1 VSDIQLYATLTEK
14 AAIEEGERLAPKFDA
29 AGLVT
34 AVTVDADKGD
44 VLMVAHMDAQALALT
59 IETGEAHYF
68 SRSRGRLWKKGEVSG
83 HIQRVVELSVD
94 CDQDAVVLRVRMEGP
109 GAACHTG
116 HRSCFFR
123 SVPLGARPSPELK
136 LTVNDA
142 GKVFDPNTVYGKTGG
157 KPRF

>member
-14 AAIEEGERLAPKFDA
+14 
-29 AGLVT
+29 
-34 AVTVDADKGD
+34 
-44 VLMVAHMDAQALALT
+44 
-59 IETGEAHYF
+59 
-68 SRSRGRLWKKGEVSG
+68 
-83 HIQRVVELSVD
+83 
-94 CDQDAVVLRVRMEGP
+94 
-109 GAACHTG
+109 AACHTG